1 MPSFRCALD
10 IARAIREKKV
20 SPVEVLREYLKVCD
34 QKNAAL
40 NAFVWRRD
48 EAALADAGEDVLAE
62 LWTEA
67 CGAWVPVAVAPVRWV
82 PPTR

>member
-1 MPSFRCALD
+1 MIPAD
-10 IARAIREKKV
+10 ITTV
-20 SPVEVLREYLKVCD
+20 VGLPVTVAYDEETGRWTLEVDTTEV
-34 QKNAAL
+34 
-40 NAFVWRRD
+40 

-82 PPTR
+82 PPAR